1 MTENTLLTT
10 IDARGV
16 ASLVLNRPEVHNAF
30 DDSLIAQLTKAIE
43 ELDANGAVRI
53 IRFSTTGPNFSAGA
67 DLNWM
72 RRMASYSRAENIE
85 DAIRLGRLMQTLAG
99 TRKPTI
105 GLIQGSAYGGGVGLV
120 ACFDLAI
127 ATRDAQF
134 CLSEVRLGLIPSVIS
149 PYVIA
154 AIGPRAARRYCLT
167 AERFDAAE
175 AHRLGLVHEVVET
188 DGLQEAADRITNAL
202 LKNGPEAV
210 AEAKAT
216 VQAVA
221 WSPIGEAII
230 RNTAEW
236 IADRRASEEG
246 KEGVSAF
253 LEKRNP
259 AWIQD

>member
-1 MTENTLLTT
+1 MADTVLTT

-16 ASLVLNRPEVHNAF
+16 ASLVLDRPGVHNAF
-30 DDSLIAQLTKAIE
+30 DDTVIEQLTKAIE
-43 ELDANGAVRI
+43 QLDANDAVRVI
-53 IRFSTTGPNFSAGA
+53 CFATTGRNFCAGA

-72 RRMASYSRAENIE
+72 RRMASYSRAENVA
-85 DAIRLGRLMQTLAG
+85 DAMRLGRLMQTLAS

-120 ACFDLAI
+120 ACFDVAI

-154 AIGPRAARRYCLT
+154 AIGPRAARRYCVT

-188 DGLQEAADRITNAL
+188 DKLQEAADRLINTL
-202 LKNGPEAV
+202 LENGPEAV

-221 WSPIGEAII
+221 WSPISEAII
-230 RNTAEW
+230 RNTAER

-253 LEKRNP
+253 LEKRKP
-259 AWIQD
+259 AWVRD

>member
-1 MTENTLLTT
+1 MNDTVLTT
-10 IDARGV
+10 IDSRGV

-30 DDSLIAQLTKAIE
+30 DDTLIEQLTKAIE
-43 ELDANGAVRI
+43 QLDANDAVRV
-53 IRFSTTGPNFSAGA
+53 IRFATTGPNFSAGA

-72 RRMASYSRAENIE
+72 RRMASYSRAENVE
-85 DAIRLGRLMQTLAG
+85 DAMRLGRLMQILAG
-99 TRKPTI
+99 TRQPTI

-120 ACFDLAI
+120 ACFDVAI
-127 ATRDAQF
+127 ATLDARF

-154 AIGPRAARRYCLT
+154 AIGARAARRYFVT

-175 AHRLGLVHEVVET
+175 AHRLGLVHEVVES
-188 DGLQEAADRITNAL
+188 DGLQEAADRIIGAL

-210 AEAKAT
+210 AEAKST

-221 WSPIGEAII
+221 GSPIGGAII
-230 RNTAEW
+230 RDTAER

-253 LEKRNP
+253 LEKRKP
-259 AWIQD
+259 AWIED